1 MKVQYYY
8 EGCYVDTVENFKNKR
23 VAFISGTQD
32 GLELTYVD
40 DNHIKIVIHKYGL
53 DIIGIKF

>member
-1 MKVQYYY
+1 MKVSYYY

-23 VAFISGTQD
+23 VIFISGTED
-32 GLELTYVD
+32 GTEFLYVD
-40 DNHIKIVIHKYGL
+40 NTHIKINIHKYGL